1 MKKLV
6 LIVIAIMC
14 LSLVGCNNKEP
25 HWSYQACIDELIPNG
40 VLNYS
45 YTYTVKEIKH
55 NEIAKGDDEIHCF
68 DITITK
74 GAGNMWG
81 EPIRYCCFAVVS
93 DGEVVYV
100 DCDEWE
106 YWE

>member
-1 MKKLV
+1 MKKLLCLLV
-6 LIVIAIMC
+6 LT
-14 LSLVGCNNKEP
+14 LTLLTGCNKEP

-40 VLNYS
+40 VLTSS
-45 YTYTVKEIKH
+45 YTYTVKEIEH
-55 NEIAKGDDEIHCF
+55 HEIAKGDDEIYCF

-81 EPIRYCCFAVVS
+81 EPVRYCCFAVVS

-100 DCDEWE
+100 DCDRWE
-106 YWE
+106 HE